1 MPSPKPTC
9 ASCSV
14 GMRSPRAEMVGMFV
28 RISASMVTKPR
39 SMATPTSSYPI
50 PAETGPRPTATRN
63 SSASIVL
70 PPSRDTVTPESVDFT
85 DSNRAP
91 SSMPM
96 PRLRNARSTSF
107 EEDSSSSGTTCGS
120 ASMIVTSAPNE
131 RQTEAN
137 SQPIAPAPRMATE
150 AGTRSSR
157 SASLESITRSWSISS
172 PGSDMGCDPVAS
184 RTCRPSMVRSPTC
197 TVAGD
202 GLDLPRL
209 HQSLQAL
216 VQPAD
221 DLVLVAVDPRHVDA
235 VERRLDAEVL
245 ALPGLVGD
253 LGGVQQRLGGN
264 TTVVQAGAA
273 DLVSLHHDDGHA
285 ELGRPKRGRVAAT
298 AGAENE
304 EVDSVGG
311 CGAGARHGCSWKA
324 GGNWRGLVWEP
335 RGRCGMPWHPRTR
348 NRPGATPERRTR
360 PPRRSIFAGQPA
372 ARSSSSWTRV
382 RTAAPVP
389 PLGVYP

>member
-1 MPSPKPTC
+1 
-9 ASCSV
+9 
-14 GMRSPRAEMVGMFV
+14 MVGMFV
-28 RISASMVTKPR
+28 RISASTVTKPR

-197 TVAGD
+197 TVVGEVSRPSPATTSICRD
-202 GLDLPRL
+202 FTSPCRPLYSRL
-209 HQSLQAL
+209 TTLSL
-216 VQPAD
+216 
-221 DLVLVAVDPRHVDA
+221 
-235 VERRLDAEVL
+235 
-245 ALPGLVGD
+245 
-253 LGGVQQRLGGN
+253 
-264 TTVVQAGAA
+264 
-273 DLVSLHHDDGHA
+273 
-285 ELGRPKRGRVAAT
+285 
-298 AGAENE
+298 
-304 EVDSVGG
+304 
-311 CGAGARHGCSWKA
+311 
-324 GGNWRGLVWEP
+324 
-335 RGRCGMPWHPRTR
+335 
-348 NRPGATPERRTR
+348 
-360 PPRRSIFAGQPA
+360 
-372 ARSSSSWTRV
+372 
-382 RTAAPVP
+382 
-389 PLGVYP
+389 

>member
-28 RISASMVTKPR
+28 RISASTVTKPR

-197 TVAGD
+197 TVVGD

-235 VERRLDAEVL
+235 VERRLD
-245 ALPGLVGD
+245 
-253 LGGVQQRLGGN
+253 GN